1 MASQNGEFTYT
12 FGGITY
18 RLALEDPDNDRI
30 RELADEIRSAL
41 PNPNSSE
48 TIHSATMEARRREKQ
63 ERIARAKKQFMDANA
78 SALTRGED
86 PKLVNSQ
93 GNVIEGVP
101 GISQER
107 TTELPKI
114 VGAKGDTTPPEFV
127 ARTDEEKKEDIISLA
142 ESLDIQKD
150 NFIEEGFALK
160 PIDPRGATSM
170 DMAVDMAY
178 QALGAGH
185 QFNQTA
191 QMFYGFDR
199 FEKSMVVKNVEY
211 TGYTFITRPRCNF
224 STANLVADR
233 NFAAMLTQNHQDVS
247 FYVRCMLDTR
257 FCKQPGSGAEDCKIF
272 NRFSP
277 FCNLLCNNLVGISGF
292 VDPFLQ
298 TETTDGG
305 YFQESQVYAIGGDRL
320 ARTYEMPLTF
330 KDMPGG
336 PVAYSFDMWYRYIM
350 NIQDGSMVQYG
361 NDVDANRLGYTV
373 SIYRFIMDRSRRII
387 TKWAKCTGCFPVNS
401 PVGVAF
407 NKSPGEIVVNAT
419 DNFTINFKA
428 NRIEYNDPIIIQEF
442 NTLVRRYAKVDE
454 AAPMVGYA
462 MKPQNNF
469 YGLPYVR
476 ATDAGYELIY
486 FKDAKDEIVN
496 QAIRQGEALTGTNWR
511 KHLQM

>member
-1 MASQNGEFTYT
+1 MASQNGEYTYT

-18 RLALEDPDNDRI
+18 RLALEDPDNTRI
-30 RELADEIRSAL
+30 QELADEIRSTL
-41 PNPNSSE
+41 PNPSSAE
-48 TIHSATMEARRREKQ
+48 TIHSALMEARRREKK
-63 ERIARAKKQFMDANA
+63 ERIEKAKKQFRDANF
-78 SALTRGED
+78 SALERGED
-86 PKLVNSQ
+86 PTKTSN
-93 GNVIEGVP
+93 GNVIEGVA

-107 TTELPKI
+107 TTALPKI
-114 VGAKGDTTPPEFV
+114 VGAQSDVNPEEFTPV
-127 ARTDEEKKEDIISLA
+127 TDEEKQDRILTLA

-150 NFIEEGFALK
+150 QLVGEGFALK
-160 PIDPRGATSM
+160 PIEPRGSNSM

-178 QALGAGH
+178 QTLGAGH
-185 QFNQTA
+185 QFNQAA

-224 STANLVADR
+224 SLANLAQDR
-233 NFAAMLTQNHQDVS
+233 NFAAMLTTNHQDVS

-257 FCKQPGSGAEDCKIF
+257 FCKQEGSGAEDCKML

-330 KDMPGG
+330 KDMPGS

-361 NDVDANRLGYTV
+361 HDVDANRLGYTV

-401 PVGVAF
+401 PVGIAF

-442 NTLVRRYAKVDE
+442 NTLVRRYACIDE
-454 AAPMVGYA
+454 AKPLVGYA
-462 MKPQNNF
+462 MKSQNNF

-486 FKDAKDEIVN
+486 FKDDADEIVN
-496 QAIRQGEALTGTNWR
+496 AALRRGESLEGTNWR
-511 KHLQM
+511 KKLGM